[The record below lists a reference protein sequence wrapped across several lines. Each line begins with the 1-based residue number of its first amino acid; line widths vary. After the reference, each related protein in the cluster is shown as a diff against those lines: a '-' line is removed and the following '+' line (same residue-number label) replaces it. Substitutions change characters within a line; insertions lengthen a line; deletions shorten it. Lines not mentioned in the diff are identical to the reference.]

1 MDHRNRNHPGHT
13 SAVELSQ
20 FGAGKLAGPGQLVP
34 KDALTF
40 SLLPR
45 QGFG

>member
-20 FGAGKLAGPGQLVP
+20 FGAGKLTGPGQLVP
-34 KDALTF
+34 EDALTF
-40 SLLPR
+40 SVLPR